1 MSEIDDE
8 PTVFLAGG
16 MPIDL
21 SEIADFGDSFYS
33 EYDVVP
39 VEKVN
44 SFTADQ
50 SEDVV
55 YRGYGGF
62 VQSQTLVA
70 DPILANDL
78 KACERGE
85 IDKPSLSR
93 KLEIDLVASP
103 PSFAAAAAKS
113 SFAEEV
119 KVGPTAPATPFLL
132 MDTHFHCK
140 CVDLNSVVNRVEEEL
155 NNIPEV
161 SREFD
166 QKKCSWSAVCSDIA
180 GSARCHMTV
189 NIYKTKKGS
198 SRLPFLVE
206 CNRLEGDHSVF
217 RRIYGLLSESL
228 SDDGRDS
235 CSTAVTDTA
244 NPDLL
249 RHSSTAYDVPVPAI
263 EDVVQTAN
271 DASVI
276 EDAIQMLVTM
286 SYDSFQET
294 RLLAARLW
302 YEFTANEMQ
311 NGSISTCTSPKILAA
326 LIKLATGDCNIHGE
340 DEVRFGALLALSNL
354 CRGSVLEKNAL
365 IDAGLVPVIINA
377 IGNGNYLDAHIRRE
391 CASMLHNLSSGTLA
405 HKVLSNIGIS
415 RVNALCP
422 IIDGLVDERMK
433 LHALMAKESLLSA
446 CSPVS

>member
-166 QKKCSWSAVCSDIA
+166 QKKCSVSFPILFFSNAF
-180 GSARCHMTV
+180 T
-189 NIYKTKKGS
+189 TK
-198 SRLPFLVE
+198 F
-206 CNRLEGDHSVF
+206 F
-217 RRIYGLLSESL
+217 
-228 SDDGRDS
+228 S
-235 CSTAVTDTA
+235 C
-244 NPDLL
+244 
-249 RHSSTAYDVPVPAI
+249 
-263 EDVVQTAN
+263 
-271 DASVI
+271 
-276 EDAIQMLVTM
+276 
-286 SYDSFQET
+286 
-294 RLLAARLW
+294 RLLNCDKKIHDCKLSLDCIAP
-302 YEFTANEMQ
+302 
-311 NGSISTCTSPKILAA
+311 SIKTP
-326 LIKLATGDCNIHGE
+326 E
-340 DEVRFGALLALSNL
+340 W
-354 CRGSVLEKNAL
+354 EKKK
-365 IDAGLVPVIINA
+365 
-377 IGNGNYLDAHIRRE
+377 H
-391 CASMLHNLSSGTLA
+391 T
-405 HKVLSNIGIS
+405 
-415 RVNALCP
+415 
-422 IIDGLVDERMK
+422 
-433 LHALMAKESLLSA
+433 
-446 CSPVS
+446 